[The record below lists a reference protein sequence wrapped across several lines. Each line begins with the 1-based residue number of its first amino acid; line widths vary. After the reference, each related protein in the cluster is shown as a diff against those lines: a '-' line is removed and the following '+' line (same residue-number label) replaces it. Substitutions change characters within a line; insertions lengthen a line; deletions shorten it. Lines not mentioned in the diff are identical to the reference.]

1 MKQIFLTIVLALV
14 YNTAFSAEKSTIIKD
29 ILTEHVTQKVSQMQ
43 HLINFN
49 DAQSEQLKELE
60 LNFLLD
66 VQKAENCSCCNSQK
80 KVEKLKAK
88 REQNL
93 QKILTREQF
102 IKYDAIENSRIK
114 KGSLRVE
121 EAD

>member
-14 YNTAFSAEKSTIIKD
+14 CNAAFSAEKSTIIKD
-29 ILTEHVTQKVSQMQ
+29 ILTEHVSQKVEKMQ
-43 HLINFN
+43 QLINFS
-49 DAQSEQLKELE
+49 DAQREQLQELE
-60 LNFLLD
+60 LIFLLD
-66 VQKAENCSCCNSQK
+66 VQKAENCTCCNSQK
-80 KVEKLKAK
+80 KVEKLKVK

-102 IKYDAIENSRIK
+102 IKYDAIENNRIK

>member
-14 YNTAFSAEKSTIIKD
+14 CNTAFSAEKSTIIKD
-29 ILTEHVTQKVSQMQ
+29 ILTEHVSQNVEKMQ
-43 HLINFN
+43 HLINFS
-49 DAQSEQLKELE
+49 DAQREQLQELE
-60 LNFLLD
+60 LIFLLD
-66 VQKAENCSCCNSQK
+66 VQKAENCTCCNSQK
-80 KVEKLKAK
+80 KVEKLKVK

-102 IKYDAIENSRIK
+102 IKYDAIENNRIK
-114 KGSLRVE
+114 KGFLRVE

>member
-14 YNTAFSAEKSTIIKD
+14 CNAAFSAEKSTIIKD
-29 ILTEHVTQKVSQMQ
+29 ILTEHVSQKVEKMQ
-43 HLINFN
+43 HLIHFN
-49 DAQSEQLKELE
+49 NVQREQLQELE
-60 LNFLLD
+60 LNFLLNI
-66 VQKAENCSCCNSQK
+66 QKAENCTCCNSQK
-80 KVEKLKAK
+80 KVEKLKTK

-121 EAD
+121 EAN